1 MRVAIVLLLAIL
13 AGTQARKIPPT
24 GNLFSR
30 FEPHIRQASDQQDA
44 TKLCAIREELEKD
57 KINSEKARLI
67 EFLDNTASTKF
78 AFDPSACPKEINMDT
93 FEKTNEPSQKFGES
107 LQETKQNSGIDVNS
121 TSLLKGFG
129 QDGKT
134 NEDLSP
140 TDIQALLEPFS
151 DVLDLESSRVTEEEK
166 EDNSFDQVGMYDSI
180 SNTESF
186 VGCDGCQEWT
196 NDTMFAPSMNDK
208 EQTSSEIYK
217 LAATVIGII
226 FIIVILLVI
235 LCFGIKSCCGGYV
248 RSENVPHFQDQ
259 TRSEYTSTYF

>member
-78 AFDPSACPKEINMDT
+78 AFDPSACPKEIDMDT
-93 FEKTNEPSQKFGES
+93 FKKTKEPSQKFGES

-151 DVLDLESSRVTEEEK
+151 DVLDLESSRVTKEEK
-166 EDNSFDQVGMYDSI
+166 EDNSFDQVGMSDSI
-180 SNTESF
+180 SNTELF
-186 VGCDGCQEWT
+186 VECDGCQKEA
-196 NDTMFAPSMNDK
+196 NDAALPMFTPLMDDTDEA
-208 EQTSSEIYK
+208 SSDIYK

-235 LCFGIKSCCGGYV
+235 LCFAS
-248 RSENVPHFQDQ
+248 SHLAAAA
-259 TRSEYTSTYF
+259 T

>member
-248 RSENVPHFQDQ
+248 RSENLPQFQDQ
-259 TRSEYTSTYF
+259 TRPEYTSTYF